1 MLSDNVYLDLADYIY
16 FSKNKSLEGLNNKL
30 NELGL
35 EFRKN
40 KGIKDIN
47 KAIEKARNPKN
58 GHYRTEMEVDYL
70 ALCLKIDIVK
80 QKAKYK
86 VGDKV
91 KIVDYPPEGS
101 GFEICNNSLTMSE
114 ACSKIGVHFNTFSK
128 RAKQLECYHPN

>member
-80 QKAKYK
+80 QKSKYK

-101 GFEICNNSLTMSE
+101 GFEICNNSLESE
-114 ACSKIGVHFNTFSK
+114 RG
-128 RAKQLECYHPN
+128 